1 MLDCIAPIN
10 NVHVYDIMECVELE
24 VVTKLLFTC
33 MQEEALKGE
42 CVGLT
47 QRQLWSIF
55 LVCY

>member
-1 MLDCIAPIN
+1 MLDCIAHIN

-42 CVGLT
+42 CVG
-47 QRQLWSIF
+47 
-55 LVCY
+55 